1 MEAGPPKNTKNT
13 KFGVIALISSVFIAH
28 IQGAFSN
35 VIIDFFF
42 SLFFF
47 DDLMA
52 FLLCYQGVSS
62 EG

>member
-35 VIIDFFF
+35 VIIDFFP
-42 SLFFF
+42 LFL

-52 FLLCYQGVSS
+52 FLGCYQGVSS

>member
-42 SLFFF
+42 VVFL

-52 FLLCYQGVSS
+52 FLGCYQGVSS